1 MIHPPQVEQE
11 LDVGVD
17 MTALID
23 IIFIMLVFLMLTAN
37 VRLQA
42 LPVDVPTQGGD
53 STQTVTQTDSIS
65 INVMATEPYWALD
78 GQRLDDFNLF
88 AQQLLERL
96 KTNPQ
101 APLIVAADKQADVQH
116 LMRLLALL
124 QAQSI
129 SQTQILME
137 P

>member
-1 MIHPPQVEQE
+1 MIQLPQAEQE

-23 IIFIMLVFLMLTAN
+23 IIFIMLVFFMLTAN

-42 LPVDVPTQGGD
+42 LPVDVPTHGGE
-53 STQTVTQTDSIS
+53 STQTITRPDSIS
-65 INVMATEPYWALD
+65 INVMTDSPYWALD
-78 GQRLDDFNLF
+78 GERLDDFKVF
-88 AQQLLERL
+88 EQQLLERV
-96 KTNPQ
+96 KSNPS
-101 APLIVAADKQADVQH
+101 ATLIVAADKQADVQH

>member
-1 MIHPPQVEQE
+1 MIHPPQAEQE

-23 IIFIMLVFLMLTAN
+23 IIFIMLVFFMLTAN

-42 LPVDVPTQGGD
+42 LPVDVPTQGD
-53 STQTVTQTDSIS
+53 ESTQMITETDSIS
-65 INVMATEPYWALD
+65 INVMADSPYWALD
-78 GQRLDDFNLF
+78 GERLDDFNLF
-88 AQQLLERL
+88 EQQLLERL
-96 KTNPQ
+96 KTHPK
-101 APLIVAADKQADVQH
+101 APLIVAADKHADVQH

>member
-1 MIHPPQVEQE
+1 MIQLPQVEQE

-23 IIFIMLVFLMLTAN
+23 IIFIMLVFFMLTAN

-42 LPVDVPTQGGD
+42 LPVDVPTHGGD
-53 STQTVTQTDSIS
+53 STQTITQADNIS
-65 INVMATEPYWALD
+65 INVMADSPYWALD
-78 GQRLDDFNLF
+78 GERLDDFKVF
-88 AQQLLERL
+88 EQQLLVRV
-96 KTNPQ
+96 KSNPG
-101 APLIVAADKQADVQH
+101 ATLIVAADKKADVQH

>member
-1 MIHPPQVEQE
+1 MIHLPQTEQE
-11 LDVGVD
+11 LDVGAD

-23 IIFIMLVFLMLTAN
+23 IIFIMLVFFMLTAN

-42 LPVDVPTQGGD
+42 LPVDVPPHGGD
-53 STQTVTQTDSIS
+53 STQTLVDTDTHN
-65 INVMATEPYWALD
+65 INVMAEAPYWALN
-78 GQRLDDFNLF
+78 GERFTDFEAF
-88 AQQLLERL
+88 EQQLLARL
-96 KTNPQ
+96 QTNPK
-101 APLIVAADKQADVQH
+101 ASLVVAADKEADVQH
-116 LMRLLALL
+116 LMRLLATL